1 MAVPLPLFV
10 RRIHKWLALVLG
22 LQVLL
27 WTISGMYMVAVH
39 IDYIHGDHLVRSP
52 AEQPVDLSRLV
63 APSAVTAQVTGV
75 ESVQLS
81 RVLDRPTY
89 IVKAAK
95 SRHLFDATTGQK
107 LPPINEATVRALA
120 QRHMAEDRAITRI
133 TLLDRTPLEVQAH
146 PAPLWRVDFEGWDK
160 PAFYL
165 SPVTGELL
173 SRRHEAWR
181 VFDFMWMLHIMD
193 YDDRQNMNNWLLRPM
208 TWGAAL
214 MALSGAWLLWWSFPR
229 KKRKKAA
236 AYKKVTV

>member
-1 MAVPLPLFV
+1 MAVPLPLFI
-10 RRIHKWLALVLG
+10 RRVHKWLALVVG
-22 LQVLL
+22 LQALI

-52 AEQPVDLSRLV
+52 QEQPVDLARLV
-63 APSAVTAQVTGV
+63 APSVVSAKIPDVQ
-75 ESVQLS
+75 SVRLH
-81 RVLDRPTY
+81 RILERPIY
-89 IVKAAK
+89 IVKAAEGA
-95 SRHLFDATTGQK
+95 HLFDATTGAK
-107 LPPINEATVRALA
+107 LPMIDEATVRALA
-120 QRHMAEDRAITRI
+120 EQRMGEDRAITKI
-133 TLLDRTPLEVQAH
+133 TLLDRSPLEVQAH
-146 PAPLWRVDFEGWDK
+146 RAPLWRVDFEGWDK
-160 PAFYL
+160 PALYF

-229 KKRKKAA
+229 KKRKKKVAA
-236 AYKKVTV
+236 